1 MKQEM
6 IESGISLIV
15 QDYLKALGINAEKDK
30 LSQLDFLVKTMLE
43 DPLYPSVSK
52 ISEIGEIATKHILDS
67 LAPLTFK
74 LPLWK
79 AGKIIDLGTGG
90 GFPCL
95 PLAVFL
101 PEAEFVAVD
110 ARKKSV
116 DFVARIAEKTG
127 LKNVKVYHS
136 RIEDLGRL
144 SLFREKSDLVVC
156 RALSAVR
163 TLIEYMLPLVKNGGH
178 ALMYK
183 GPKLDEELA
192 DSSGAFNAFAV
203 SEEDLTLLRLAPP
216 ELPFERNFLVIHKT
230 RIVSDKYPRKS
241 GLPTSRPL

>member
-1 MKQEM
+1 M
-6 IESGISLIV
+6 IEPRISLIV
-15 QDYLKALGINAEKDK
+15 QDFFKLLGINADEKK
-30 LSQLDFLVKTMLE
+30 LSQLDLLVKNMLE
-43 DPLYPSVSK
+43 DPLYSSVSK
-52 ISEIGEIATKHILDS
+52 ICEIEEIATKHIIDS
-67 LAPLTFK
+67 LAPLAFK
-74 LPLWK
+74 LPLWGAK
-79 AGKIIDLGTGG
+79 KIVDLGTGG

-101 PEAEFVAVD
+101 PDAEFTAVD

-127 LKNVKVYHS
+127 LKNVKACHS

-144 SLFREKSDLVVC
+144 PSYREKSDLVVC

-183 GPKLDEELA
+183 GPKLDEELGESA
-192 DSSGAFNAFAV
+192 GAFKALAV
-203 SEEDLTLLRLAPP
+203 SDDCLTMLRLAPP
-216 ELPFERNFLVIHKT
+216 ELPFERNFL
-230 RIVSDKYPRKS
+230 IVYKAMTVSEKYPRKS
-241 GLPTSRPL
+241 GLPTSKPL